1 MNVKQ
6 LGNSDLNITPVGFG
20 AWAIGGAG
28 YEWGWGAQDDA
39 DSIAVIHEALDAGV
53 NWIDTAAVY
62 GLGHSEEVVARAL
75 EGVRRRPYVF
85 TKCGM
90 VWDENRQI
98 SNRLKADSIRRE
110 CEASLRRL
118 RVDCI
123 DLYQIHWPKP
133 AEDVEEGWAMMAALQ
148 KEGKVRWIGVSNFD
162 VDQLRQAQAIAPVT
176 SLQPP
181 YSLVKRQVEDEIL
194 PFCFHRHIGV
204 IVYSPM
210 ASGLLTGAM
219 TRERVAA
226 LPADDWRRRNPDY
239 QEPLL
244 SRNLRL
250 VRLLTAIGRSHGRA
264 PAEVA
269 VAWVLRHPAVTGAI
283 VARGGPANSR
293 ASPGRP
299 SSASAR
305 TTSARSTPF
314 SAMRIVEPTT
324 GRLPRSVPP
333 RPRFTRRPR
342 AEPAEPIRR
351 RPRPDVRAGAPSI
364 NLKRGVSCPVYRVVR

>member
-1 MNVKQ
+1 MDRKR
-6 LGNSDLNITPVGFG
+6 LGESDLEITRIGFG

-39 DSIAVIHEALDAGV
+39 DSIAAIHEALDSGV

-62 GLGHSEEVVARAL
+62 GLGRSEEVAAKAL
-75 EGVRRRPYVF
+75 EGIHDRPYVF

-90 VWDENRQI
+90 VWDDLREVGF
-98 SNRLKADSIRRE
+98 RLKAESVRRE

-118 RVDCI
+118 KVDAI

-133 AEDVEEGWAMMAALQ
+133 AEDIEEGWETLARLQ
-148 KEGKVRWIGVSNFD
+148 EEGKVRWIGVSNFD
-162 VDQLRQAQAIAPVT
+162 VAQLRRARAIAPIA

-181 YSLVKRQVEDEIL
+181 YSLVRRQIEDAIL
-194 PFCFHRHIGV
+194 PYCSRQNIGA

-219 TRERVAA
+219 TRERVAE
-226 LPADDWRRRNPDY
+226 LPADDWRRRSPDY

-250 VRLLTAIGRSHGRA
+250 VRLLHAIGLSHGRS

-269 VAWVLRHPAVTGAI
+269 VAWVLRHPVVTGAI
-283 VARGGPANSR
+283 VGARRPGQIKGVVGAADFRLRPKDVGEIAAFFAHEAALPAN
-293 ASPGRP
+293 PGAP
-299 SSASAR
+299 GVAPTATSQAQGAASAH
-305 TTSARSTPF
+305 
-314 SAMRIVEPTT
+314 
-324 GRLPRSVPP
+324 
-333 RPRFTRRPR
+333 
-342 AEPAEPIRR
+342 
-351 RPRPDVRAGAPSI
+351 
-364 NLKRGVSCPVYRVVR
+364 